1 MYSTVGLREWE
12 VITYSG
18 LLAVLALSIA
28 TIIGLVISNLIMHL
42 PGLAR
47 REAPARTETQP
58 RMEPTVGGH
67 PGLVVGT

>member
-12 VITYSG
+12 VVTYSG

-28 TIIGLVISNLIMHL
+28 TVIGFVIGNLLMHV

-47 REAPARTETQP
+47 YVVPTGAKTEP
-58 RMEPTVGGH
+58 RPEPSLAVH
-67 PGLVVGT
+67 PNLVAGT